1 MGPHATGGGK
11 LFSVCLLCSL
21 QLAIGKK
28 KDALNRHTHTGGCG
42 VNHVSSLGGFGA
54 FPIPD
59 RMPIDADKAEP
70 ECDISKSFVNTL
82 QMGHIPVIRTRT
94 VI

>member
-1 MGPHATGGGK
+1 M
-11 LFSVCLLCSL
+11 S
-21 QLAIGKK
+21 
-28 KDALNRHTHTGGCG
+28 RHSAG
-42 VNHVSSLGGFGA
+42 SGA

-70 ECDISKSFVNTL
+70 ECDISKIPANTL
-82 QMGHIPVIRTRT
+82 QMGRIPVIRTRT